1 MQFTK
6 FSSLENTYNKKLID
20 KIVYE
25 GLDSGTWM
33 VTSKIHGANFSFWYN
48 GSDFQVASRTQFVD
62 GTFFGCQG
70 VINMHQQNFIDWYHR
85 NYHNG
90 ETVVIYGELFGNG
103 IQKEVNYGEKK
114 FRAFDV
120 MIDGKV
126 LDKVSAQ
133 FVVADAGF
141 EFVPV
146 LFIGDFESCLQVNNV
161 YRSLFTPADHE
172 GDNYEEGNVI
182 EPVEI
187 KHFRTGKRV
196 YLKNKTTMFSEKN
209 RGVDFSKE
217 KVYLSENAV
226 KILDQVSEYI
236 TENRVRNVLSKMGV
250 LTEKQFGSLLGQ
262 TMKDVI
268 EEFEKETEINL
279 KLVIDSEWRLFSK
292 TLTGRVTQV
301 VRPVFLE
308 QLDV

>member
-90 ETVVIYGELFGNG
+90 ETVVI
-103 IQKEVNYGEKK
+103 
-114 FRAFDV
+114 
-120 MIDGKV
+120 
-126 LDKVSAQ
+126 
-133 FVVADAGF
+133 
-141 EFVPV
+141 
-146 LFIGDFESCLQVNNV
+146 
-161 YRSLFTPADHE
+161 
-172 GDNYEEGNVI
+172 
-182 EPVEI
+182 
-187 KHFRTGKRV
+187 
-196 YLKNKTTMFSEKN
+196 
-209 RGVDFSKE
+209 
-217 KVYLSENAV
+217 
-226 KILDQVSEYI
+226 
-236 TENRVRNVLSKMGV
+236 
-250 LTEKQFGSLLGQ
+250 
-262 TMKDVI
+262 